1 MNESMNES
9 MNTARISIRL
19 AVLVLPSLCCL
30 VAARPAPAQQP
41 AAQSSAPQQVA
52 ASRTGWP
59 RFLGPG
65 GDGVA
70 VTATLPAELTQA
82 SRSWSVDLPGRGL
95 SGVLV
100 AGGRLVVT
108 CSSGPEQSRLHVVC
122 LDPADGRTLWHRQFR
137 ATGRTMCHQKT
148 SVAAATPCTDGHRI
162 FAAFS
167 SNDVVCLDFDGNLLW
182 LRGITSDYAN
192 VSNSLGMASSP
203 VATEGAVILQVEN
216 DSESYALALDAAT
229 GVNRWKIDRPKAA
242 NWTSPAVLRPDLV
255 ALQSKTGIDAVRV
268 DTGGIVWSY
277 GDGASTIPSS
287 CLHGGVLC
295 VPSHGITA
303 LQVDA
308 VEEEHEGEAG
318 PTQLWRSNRLSPGTA
333 SPIAVG
339 DMVLAISKGDVLTA
353 GSLATGERL
362 WQLRVEGPFS
372 ATPVSDG
379 SRVACVNEKG
389 LVQLIDITGAE
400 PQLVS
405 SLDLADEILASPA
418 LADGGLYLRSNTKL
432 YKLGR

>member
-1 MNESMNES
+1 MNASRFIARLMLATLA
-9 MNTARISIRL
+9 TACGL
-19 AVLVLPSLCCL
+19 AS
-30 VAARPAPAQQP
+30 AKQSWAQP
-41 AAQSSAPQQVA
+41 AAAPQVA
-52 ASRTGWP
+52 AGQAGWP

-70 VTATLPAELTQA
+70 STAALPAELTPS
-82 SRSWSVDLPGRGL
+82 SRSWAVDLPGRGL

-100 AGGRLVVT
+100 VPGRLVVT

-137 ATGRTMCHQKT
+137 ATGRTMCHAKT
-148 SVAAATPCTDGHRI
+148 SVAAATPCTDGSRI

-167 SNDVVCLDFDGNLLW
+167 SNDVACLDFDGNLLW

-203 VATEGAVILQVEN
+203 VATDGTLVLQVEN
-216 DSESYALALDAAT
+216 DSESYALGLDATT

-268 DTGGIVWSY
+268 ADGSVAWSY
-277 GDGASTIPSS
+277 GDGGSTIPSS
-287 CLHGGVLC
+287 CLHAGILC

-303 LQVDA
+303 LALDA
-308 VEEEHEGEAG
+308 ADAAAE
-318 PTQLWRSNRLSPGTA
+318 PRQLWRSNRLSPGTA

-339 DMVLAISKGDVLTA
+339 DTVLAISKGDVLTA

-379 SRVACVNEKG
+379 RLVACVNEKG
-389 LVQLIDITGAE
+389 LVQLVDVTGAE
-400 PQLVS
+400 PKLVS
-405 SLDLADEILASPA
+405 SLDLGDEILASPA

-432 YKLGR
+432 YKVGR

>member
-1 MNESMNES
+1 MNA
-9 MNTARISIRL
+9 ARVVARFLIVAL
-19 AVLVLPSLCCL
+19 APACGLAAEP
-30 VAARPAPAQQP
+30 VAAP
-41 AAQSSAPQQVA
+41 QVA
-52 ASRTGWP
+52 ASQAGWP

-70 VTATLPAELTQA
+70 ASAALPAELTPA

-148 SVAAATPCTDGHRI
+148 SVAAATPCTDGRRI

-203 VATEGAVILQVEN
+203 VATDGAVVLQVEN
-216 DSESYALALDAAT
+216 DSESYALGLDAAT
-229 GVNRWKIDRPKAA
+229 GANRWKIDRPKAA

-255 ALQSKTGIDAVRV
+255 ALQSKDGIDAVRV
-268 DTGGIVWSY
+268 ADGSVAWRY

-303 LQVDA
+303 LA
-308 VEEEHEGEAG
+308 VEAVEAG
-318 PTQLWRSNRLSPGTA
+318 AEPKQLWRSNRLAPGTA

-339 DMVLAISKGDVLTA
+339 DMVLAISRGDVLTA

-389 LVQLIDITGAE
+389 LVQLVDVTGAE
-400 PQLVS
+400 PKLVS

-432 YKLGR
+432 YKVGH

>member
-1 MNESMNES
+1 MTPSMTPSMKAAMNRG
-9 MNTARISIRL
+9 ARL
-19 AVLVLPSLCCL
+19 AACAGLLAACSLP
-30 VAARPAPAQQP
+30 AAPA
-41 AAQSSAPQQVA
+41 AAQQVA
-52 ASRTGWP
+52 ASQSGWP
-59 RFLGPG
+59 RFLGPH

-70 VTATLPAELTQA
+70 STASLPAELTA
-82 SRSWSVDLPGRGL
+82 DSRRWSVDLPGRGL

-100 AGGRLVVT
+100 AAGRLVVT

-137 ATGRTMCHQKT
+137 ATGRTMCHAKT
-148 SVAAATPCTDGHRI
+148 SVAAATPCTDAGRI
-162 FAAFS
+162 YAAFS

-203 VATEGAVILQVEN
+203 VATEGTLVLQVEN
-216 DSESYALALDAAT
+216 DSESYALGLDGAT
-229 GVNRWKIDRPKAA
+229 GANRWKLDRPKAA

-268 DTGGIVWSY
+268 ADGSVAWSY

-287 CLHGGVLC
+287 CLHAGVLC

-303 LQVDA
+303 LA
-308 VEEEHEGEAG
+308 VEAVAAG
-318 PTQLWRSNRLSPGTA
+318 AQPKQLWRSNRLSPGTA

-339 DMVLAISKGDVLTA
+339 DTVLAISKGDVLTA

-362 WQLRVEGPFS
+362 WQLRVEGPFT

-379 SRVACVNEKG
+379 RLVACVSEKG
-389 LVQLIDITGAE
+389 LVQLVDITGAE
-400 PQLVS
+400 PKLVS
-405 SLDLADEILASPA
+405 SLDLGDEILASPA